1 MSEAEFI
8 NAVIKEADCALLLDV
23 NNIYVNSINHRY
35 DPIQFLNSLPG
46 ERTAYIHVA
55 GHYHE
60 AEDLRVDTHGAPVID
75 PVWSLLEHAYE
86 RFGVKP
92 TLLERD
98 FNIPSV
104 AELMAELAEIKN
116 RQEIA
121 QVQTQRIA
129 QR

>member
-1 MSEAEFI
+1 
-8 NAVIKEADCALLLDV
+8 
-23 NNIYVNSINHRY
+23 
-35 DPIQFLNSLPG
+35 
-46 ERTAYIHVA
+46 
-55 GHYHE
+55 
-60 AEDLRVDTHGAPVID
+60 
-75 PVWSLLEHAYE
+75 
-86 RFGVKP
+86 VKP